1 MLVRVPW
8 MSSYAAFVAG
18 DAQRHSLDLERTA
31 FFYRRGFAGVPG
43 DFARSPQAR
52 LAAAD
57 VLQADRFSVGRT
69 RGSAAFRWFRRQPDE
84 FFHEQPRQPLR
95 SFHAVLRDSAIC
107 ARVGVGI
114 ALQDSRVRLADE
126 ALWQRAG
133 AGCATAVGLE
143 AHVAVWAKR
152 SRGGHP
158 LGYFSG
164 RHTGPRPEL
173 E

>member
-8 MSSYAAFVAG
+8 MSSYEAFVAG

-31 FFYRRGFAGVPG
+31 FFYRSAFAGVPG
-43 DFARSPQAR
+43 DFSRSPQAR

-126 ALWQRAG
+126 ALWPPAG
-133 AGCATAVGLE
+133 AVCTTSAALQ
-143 AHVAVWAKR
+143 AHVPVYPKHHHSAPPP
-152 SRGGHP
+152 H
-158 LGYFSG
+158 LFTYT
-164 RHTGPRPEL
+164 HT
-173 E
+173 